1 MDGFG
6 YSVISGCSGRC
17 TRSAATRPSGRTGVL
32 AAESTNGNPR
42 TMATIDNH
50 QQESHKPL
58 HAGDSE
64 AAMWGIEKDP
74 LLRQTM
80 TAVLILDRPPDRHAR
95 RVHP

>member
-1 MDGFG
+1 
-6 YSVISGCSGRC
+6 
-17 TRSAATRPSGRTGVL
+17 
-32 AAESTNGNPR
+32 
-42 TMATIDNH
+42 MATIDNH
-50 QQESHKPL
+50 QQESHKGL

-80 TAVLILDRPPDRHAR
+80 IAILILDRPPDRHAR